1 LKRLPVNLKKP
12 QRVLCERLWN
22 DALSEAESAL
32 RDIEDAL
39 SDAENAHRLEQIE
52 RALEETNHLIGVQR
66 IARLARRLHEQAG
79 HLHMAAKHPV
89 LALRELYLAGVTPP
103 EEVLEASGLSGARV
117 IKNRAVPTYFCCDG
131 AEPCNFGLVEIVGD
145 QLERGPISTLPRQ
158 VYDLA
163 DQAVAYFIPR
173 ETSKALTQAAFHA
186 HQAGYSSH
194 ATYLARKASEFD
206 PENSVA
212 QRSLEAL
219 KAKGIQENGDERSC
233 LDSLWAK
240 HGSPLAILANRGFS
254 LD

>member
-1 LKRLPVNLKKP
+1 MTGTISIKQAYFHQPKAFSRG
-12 QRVLCERLWN
+12 
-22 DALSEAESAL
+22 
-32 RDIEDAL
+32 
-39 SDAENAHRLEQIE
+39 
-52 RALEETNHLIGVQR
+52 TLIGTAGPMDTVTLS
-66 IARLARRLHEQAG
+66 AEALNPYHGLAAD
-79 HLHMAAKHPV
+79 
-89 LALRELYLAGVTPP
+89 VTTVTLDP